1 MRSTDE
7 FRDMERRLQSAIRE
21 RHEALERE
29 AGMDAKL
36 MEVQQLY
43 EICEAQR
50 SALSDGLDQAEEQ
63 TAALHAQWVEEKK
76 NLLESVAKDDQKS
89 VGLAAECERLRKA
102 NDSLKAPFRQSS
114 EKEKKYFSILETQ
127 RRAAGESQAYIT
139 QLESELNDLRPQLD
153 RLQAKEKKISSLENE
168 LSGTKEKLR
177 RYLSKIDELE
187 ERLEQQEEAT
197 QAIEARF
204 HERLSACPKS
214 HVSYGQNGAKSV
226 VKKHPFDFDLVFD
239 SGCTQDDVFLEVS
252 ALIQSALDGYSVCI
266 FAYGQTGLVL
276 HQLLTGLDRFEGVDF
291 GSERLSKS
299 GSDNNKELLKEALA
313 INKSLSSLGN
323 VISALSKKSTHIPF
337 RDSKLTHVL
346 SPYLGG
352 DSKTLMICNLSPLSQ
367 HRDETLNSLRF
378 AKMVNVCDNTS
389 ASTNSSRS

>member
-1 MRSTDE
+1 MDFRQEKRMKALAGSLSEAMRSTDE

-21 RHEALERE
+21 RHEALGRE

-76 NLLESVAKDDQKS
+76 NLLESVSKDDQKS

-102 NDSLKAPFRQSS
+102 NDSLKTSFRQSS

-139 QLESELNDLRPQLD
+139 QLESELNDLRPQLN
-153 RLQAKEKKISSLENE
+153 RLQAKEEKISSLESE

-187 ERLEQQEEAT
+187 DRLEQQEEAT
-197 QAIEARF
+197 QATEARS
-204 HERLSACPKS
+204 HERVALLERKVFDAEFVRRSLHNKVMYPILSFLLTACPKS

-276 HQLLTGLDRFEGVDF
+276 HQLLTRLDRFEGVD
-291 GSERLSKS
+291 LVA
-299 GSDNNKELLKEALA
+299 N
-313 INKSLSSLGN
+313 
-323 VISALSKKSTHIPF
+323 
-337 RDSKLTHVL
+337 
-346 SPYLGG
+346 
-352 DSKTLMICNLSPLSQ
+352 M
-367 HRDETLNSLRF
+367 
-378 AKMVNVCDNTS
+378 
-389 ASTNSSRS
+389 